1 MQFPKKVK
9 KDFVM
14 NVEITDNSKEVS
26 GAIHQVGQA
35 IADTGGFLQVRKVSA
50 ARSLHGTV
58 AVRYSRKVPAG
69 IAGFLQ
75 MGKSGAARA
84 EFNAASA
91 YTQRRK
97 QRKASVAKR
106 LQETRLKCG
115 LKQQDVAERTG
126 INVVTLSGYEIGK
139 NEPNMEALVS
149 LADVYGVTLDYLM
162 CRTDS

>member
-1 MQFPKKVK
+1 MRTPGAFCKPGSLCNKVIG
-9 KDFVM
+9 
-14 NVEITDNSKEVS
+14 VEQWPFSIPEVS
-26 GAIHQVGQA
+26 
-35 IADTGGFLQVRKVSA
+35 
-50 ARSLHGTV
+50 
-58 AVRYSRKVPAG
+58 AG
-69 IAGFLQ
+69 LAGFLQ

>member
-1 MQFPKKVK
+1 MVQFDSFSGVIQNPHGAEVLRQAGCENFLTMVFSSPSGIKRTPGELNCTP
-9 KDFVM
+9 FVGQY
-14 NVEITDNSKEVS
+14 SLFPEVS
-26 GAIHQVGQA
+26 
-35 IADTGGFLQVRKVSA
+35 
-50 ARSLHGTV
+50 
-58 AVRYSRKVPAG
+58 AG

-97 QRKASVAKR
+97 QRKSNVAKR

>member
-1 MQFPKKVK
+1 
-9 KDFVM
+9 M

-97 QRKASVAKR
+97 QRKSNVAKR

>member
-9 KDFVM
+9 RDVVM
-14 NVEITDNSKEVS
+14 SVEITDNSKEVS

-35 IADTGGFLQVRKVSA
+35 MADTGAFCKPGSLCNKVIGIHVA
-50 ARSLHGTV
+50 AQAAQGKRSQ
-58 AVRYSRKVPAG
+58 AV
-69 IAGFLQ
+69 
-75 MGKSGAARA
+75 
-84 EFNAASA
+84 
-91 YTQRRK
+91 
-97 QRKASVAKR
+97 
-106 LQETRLKCG
+106 QETRLKCG

>member
-1 MQFPKKVK
+1 MGDEKHPLR
-9 KDFVM
+9 DAL
-14 NVEITDNSKEVS
+14 NRGIS
-26 GAIHQVGQA
+26 
-35 IADTGGFLQVRKVSA
+35 IASNPDI
-50 ARSLHGTV
+50 
-58 AVRYSRKVPAG
+58 PAG
-69 IAGFLQ
+69 EAAKQVF
-75 MGKSGAARA
+75 SAARA

-97 QRKASVAKR
+97 QRKASV
-106 LQETRLKCG
+106 QETRLKCG

>member
-1 MQFPKKVK
+1 
-9 KDFVM
+9 
-14 NVEITDNSKEVS
+14 
-26 GAIHQVGQA
+26 
-35 IADTGGFLQVRKVSA
+35 
-50 ARSLHGTV
+50 
-58 AVRYSRKVPAG
+58 
-69 IAGFLQ
+69 

-97 QRKASVAKR
+97 QRKASVAKQ

>member
-1 MQFPKKVK
+1 MSDGNHPL
-9 KDFVM
+9 KDAL
-14 NVEITDNSKEVS
+14 NRGIS
-26 GAIHQVGQA
+26 
-35 IADTGGFLQVRKVSA
+35 IASNPDIPAGEA
-50 ARSLHGTV
+50 ARQVL
-58 AVRYSRKVPAG
+58 
-69 IAGFLQ
+69 
-75 MGKSGAARA
+75 GAARA

-97 QRKASVAKR
+97 QRKTNVAKR

>member
-1 MQFPKKVK
+1 MDDTKQQLKNALNKG
-9 KDFVM
+9 
-14 NVEITDNSKEVS
+14 IS
-26 GAIHQVGQA
+26 
-35 IADTGGFLQVRKVSA
+35 IASNPDIPAGEA
-50 ARSLHGTV
+50 ARQVL
-58 AVRYSRKVPAG
+58 
-69 IAGFLQ
+69 
-75 MGKSGAARA
+75 GAAKA
-84 EFNAASA
+84 EFDAASA

-126 INVVTLSGYEIGK
+126 INAVTLSGYEIGK